1 MGGASPGNGATR
13 PPAACRASL
22 YQEGHVAS
30 AGWRR
35 WLLIPQQGLRSTLK
49 WCDIRGVAGRPGGA
63 EEAEGPRPCCPSPPH
78 LGSAESWGRGA
89 GVSGTPAAPRRGAAC
104 ASAQPAL
111 RAGRTQAVPGD
122 SLALGSTSSRAQL
135 CPSADKDCGFSPS
148 SSRRLAARGAVNA
161 ASSVRNYK
169 RRRTGRIY

>member
-13 PPAACRASL
+13 PPAACQASL

-30 AGWRR
+30 AGWHR

-63 EEAEGPRPCCPSPPH
+63 EEAEGPRPCCPSPPPT
-78 LGSAESWGRGA
+78 LDQLRAGDGGQGA
-89 GVSGTPAAPRRGAAC
+89 SGTPAAPRRGAAC
-104 ASAQPAL
+104 ASVQPAL

-169 RRRTGRIY
+169 RW

>member
-63 EEAEGPRPCCPSPPH
+63 EEAEGPRPCCPSPPPPWISRE
-78 LGSAESWGRGA
+78 LGTGG
-89 GVSGTPAAPRRGAAC
+89 GGRRGHRQRRGEGPRVRQRSRRFEPGGPRPC
-104 ASAQPAL
+104 
-111 RAGRTQAVPGD
+111 QAT
-122 SLALGSTSSRAQL
+122 A
-135 CPSADKDCGFSPS
+135 SPS
-148 SSRRLAARGAVNA
+148 GARPPGLSCVRL
-161 ASSVRNYK
+161 
-169 RRRTGRIY
+169 RTRTVAFLPRAPDVWLHGGL

>member
-1 MGGASPGNGATR
+1 MGGASPGNRATR
-13 PPAACRASL
+13 PPAACQASL

-35 WLLIPQQGLRSTLK
+35 WLLIPQQGLCSTLK

-89 GVSGTPAAPRRGAAC
+89 GGVGDTGSAEERGRVCVSAAGA
-104 ASAQPAL
+104 
-111 RAGRTQAVPGD
+111 
-122 SLALGSTSSRAQL
+122 
-135 CPSADKDCGFSPS
+135 
-148 SSRRLAARGAVNA
+148 
-161 ASSVRNYK
+161 
-169 RRRTGRIY
+169 